1 MTIVPSKIVVAAI
14 ALCALGIAGQA
25 LAQEKRSFSVSST
38 GTKSQY
44 VQQLAIDVDDV
55 AGHQVRVY
63 EIKRTFSVGNAP
75 LIDGVKVVEQWSRG
89 WSSYI
94 AGVGPAMG
102 FYTYVME
109 NGEKIFLEFTAA
121 TEAKISESGSKR
133 GSSHSTAKIVGGTG
147 HFAKIRG
154 TEVEVTEFDSD
165 PTNGYN
171 RGSGHGEYWF
181 EK

>member
-1 MTIVPSKIVVAAI
+1 MRIDISKIAVA
-14 ALCALGIAGQA
+14 ALCAMGMAGQA
-25 LAQEKRSFSVSST
+25 LAQEKRSFTLSSA

-63 EIKRTFSVGNAP
+63 EIKRTFPVDGAP
-75 LIDGVKVVEQWSRG
+75 VIDGVRVVEQWSRG
-89 WSSYI
+89 WSSYTS
-94 AGVGPAMG
+94 GVGPAMG

-121 TEAKISESGSKR
+121 TEARISQSGSKH
-133 GSSHSTAKIVGGTG
+133 GSSHSAAKIVGGTG

-171 RGSGHGEYWF
+171 RGTGHGEYWF

>member
-1 MTIVPSKIVVAAI
+1 MNTDSLKIVVAVI
-14 ALCALGIAGQA
+14 ALCAVGMAGQA
-25 LAQEKRSFSVSST
+25 FAQEKRLFTVSST

-44 VQQLAIDVDDV
+44 IQQLAIDVDDV
-55 AGHQVRVY
+55 SGHQVRVY
-63 EIKRTFSVGNAP
+63 EIKRTFAVGNAP
-75 LIDGVKVVEQWSRG
+75 VIDGVKVVDQLIRG
-89 WSSYI
+89 WSNYI

-102 FYTYVME
+102 FYTYIME

-154 TEVEVTEFDSD
+154 TVVEVTEFDSD
-165 PTNGYN
+165 PANGFN
-171 RGSGHGEYWF
+171 RGTGRGEYWF